1 MRVWQKIYFLTL
13 LLFLV
18 LLNLGLFMA
27 AGFIFKYN
35 LDAEC
40 RQAETESSFLVQN
53 IVHDFSILMRTGRY
67 EPETMQAV
75 VRGYRSFYEGRNVE
89 VSLTEEKD
97 HQDSV
102 VNTEV
107 KHGGSEITIRIRRKL
122 LVPYDRF
129 GLSFQKRLVSF
140 EALFKALK
148 RMFAATSFGMSA
160 LLCILHYFLIRRIL
174 RPLVRLNEGVAQIA
188 EGNYEQR
195 ISCAGNDELAELA
208 ANVNQMSEKIRA
220 QIGMLEEEN
229 ARKQQLMDNLAHEI
243 RTPLTSIYG
252 YAEYLQ
258 RAKTGEEERLFN
270 LSYIMEESMRL
281 HKLAETMLSMRL
293 YEKEDMVL
301 RPVPVHRIVEA
312 VQNILE
318 EKLKQKKL
326 KLILDFNVEQ
336 VEGDEILLIC
346 LFRNLLENAAYA
358 SRAGGRIIFSG
369 RNAKD
374 GKTVFE
380 IQDYGSGMAKET
392 LKRITEPFYREDK
405 ARSRANGGAGLG
417 LSIAELIVLKHRGTL
432 SFASEKGRGTTVTVI
447 LRAPNMLPKT
457 L

>member
-18 LLNLGLFMA
+18 LLNIGLFMA

-35 LDAEC
+35 LDAER

-53 IVHDFSILMRTGRY
+53 IVHDFSILERTGRY
-67 EPETMQAV
+67 ESETMQAV

-97 HQDSV
+97 HQDCV

-107 KHGGSEITIRIRRKL
+107 KHGGSEITIRIQRNL
-122 LVPYDRF
+122 LTPYDGF
-129 GLSFQKRLVSF
+129 GLSYQKRLVSF

-148 RMFAATSFGMSA
+148 RMFAAISLGMSA
-160 LLCILHYFLIRRIL
+160 LLCILHYFLMRRIL

-188 EGNYEQR
+188 EGNYQQR
-195 ISCAGNDELAELA
+195 ISCTGKDELAELA
-208 ANVNQMSEKIRA
+208 ANVNQMSEKISA

-229 ARKQQLMDNLAHEI
+229 ARKQRLMDNLAHEI

-258 RAKTGEEERLFN
+258 RAKTGEEERLLN
-270 LSYIMEESMRL
+270 LSYIMDESRRL

-293 YEKEDMVL
+293 YEKEELIL
-301 RPVPVHRIVEA
+301 RPVPIQRIKENVYK
-312 VQNILE
+312 ILE
-318 EKLKQKKL
+318 EKLKQKEL
-326 KLILDFNVEQ
+326 ELILDFSVEQ
-336 VEGDEILLIC
+336 LEGDEILLTC
-346 LFRNLLENAAYA
+346 LFRNLLENAVYA
-358 SRAGGRIIFSG
+358 SREGGCIIWSG
-369 RNAKD
+369 KNTKD
-374 GKTVFE
+374 GKMVFE
-380 IQDYGSGMAKET
+380 IQDYGSGMEKET

-417 LSIAELIVLKHRGTL
+417 LSIAALIVEKHRGTL
-432 SFASEKGRGTTVTVI
+432 SFISEKGRGTTAMVI
-447 LRAPNMLPKT
+447 LQASNMSLKT